1 VAEDKLLFYFAMK
14 KARTYFVLS
23 DFGYRY
29 FRNHGGIA
37 VRRDKNTD
45 KKRSDDLA
53 IVRRVISAD
62 NDGWPDKEHFLRRIA
77 K

>member
-29 FRNHGGIA
+29 FRNHGGVT
-37 VRRDKNTD
+37 VRQ
-45 KKRSDDLA
+45 RSAAEQRKIQTGLA
-53 IVRRVISAD
+53 TVRMAISAD
-62 NDGWPDKEHFLRRIA
+62 DADEPVKAPFL
-77 K
+77 